1 MIKLAVSGTY
11 SSGKTLT
18 VMALSHYTG
27 IPRSLA
33 RTMREIL
40 PEAVPGKTLAECTS
54 AEFVQLVVRRH
65 VERAVNEALLAPT
78 GFLSDGSSLQE
89 WSYGTARV
97 VYGMNPTA
105 TTGMADVQDL
115 RPSAETRFFE
125 EVFVQLGH
133 AYQQHVR
140 STYDA
145 FVHLRNELP
154 VTEDGHRPMNDG
166 FRSRCDAMVL
176 SAIKEMG
183 IRVHEIG
190 GTVTERLDTIVDLF
204 GLPTVMD
211 VDQAVEKARQ
221 DYAGQDLRLETERA
235 ASA

>member
-1 MIKLAVSGTY
+1 
-11 SSGKTLT
+11 
-18 VMALSHYTG
+18 
-27 IPRSLA
+27 
-33 RTMREIL
+33 
-40 PEAVPGKTLAECTS
+40 
-54 AEFVQLVVRRH
+54 VRRH
-65 VERAVNEALLAPT
+65 VERAVNEAVLAPT

-97 VYGMNPTA
+97 VFGMNPTA
-105 TTGMADVQDL
+105 TAADAPAVT
-115 RPSAETRFFE
+115 PSAETRYFE

-133 AYQQHVR
+133 AYKQHVR

-154 VTEDGHRPMNDG
+154 VTNDGHRPMNDG

-176 SAIKEMG
+176 SAVRESG

-190 GTVTERLDTIVDLF
+190 GTVTERLDTIVRLF

-211 VDQAVEKARQ
+211 VDQAVREGPPGLRRTGPAPGDGTSGVGMTGPGAR
-221 DYAGQDLRLETERA
+221 RRSSTSTRH
-235 ASA
+235 

>member
-33 RTMREIL
+33 KTMREIL
-40 PEAVPGKTLAECTS
+40 PDAVPGKTLAECTS

-78 GFLSDGSSLQE
+78 GFLSDGTSLQE

-97 VYGMNPTA
+97 AFGMNPTA
-105 TTGMADVQDL
+105 TADL
-115 RPSAETRFFE
+115 PAPPPSAETRFFE

-133 AYQQHVR
+133 AYKQHVR

-145 FVHLRNELP
+145 VVHLRNELP
-154 VTEDGHRPMNDG
+154 VRNDGHRPMNDG

-176 SAIKEMG
+176 SAVKEMG
-183 IRVHEIG
+183 IPVQEVG
-190 GTVTERLDTIVDLF
+190 GTVTERLYTIVDLF
-204 GLPTVMD
+204 GLHPVMD
-211 VDQAVEKARQ
+211 VDQAVEKAQQ